1 MARVVWTEPAI
12 QDLDAIADYISL
24 NNPIAPQKFVRKIFS
39 RVKKLE
45 QHPKSGKSVPELA
58 PSPYR
63 ELVIAP
69 CRLFYRTTGD
79 YVYVL
84 HVMRAEQLF
93 RTELLKSK

>member
-1 MARVVWTEPAI
+1 MARVVWTEPTI
-12 QDLDAIADYISL
+12 QDLDALADYISL
-24 NNPIAPQKFVRKIFS
+24 DNPTAAQKFVRKIFS
-39 RVKKLE
+39 RVEKLE
-45 QHPKSGKSVPELA
+45 QRSQSGKSVPELA

-69 CRLFYRTTGD
+69 CRLFYRATGD

-93 RTELLKSK
+93 RAELLKSR